1 MQVQALK
8 QGKMLYGKPSA
19 QALKQVKMQTQA
31 LKQEHMLYGKT
42 AGQALKQGDTLYR
55 KPSRQNLQAR

>member
-19 QALKQVKMQTQA
+19 QALKQIKMQTQA
-31 LKQEHMLYGKT
+31 LKQGNMLCGKT
-42 AGQALKQGDTLYR
+42 AGQALKQGDMLHR
-55 KPSRQNLQAR
+55 KPSGQNLQAR